1 MQNEYNI
8 VFICLAA
15 FMVNLAATQDNPCV
29 KRMAVAGY
37 VCVCNETYC
46 DTVERPSQLPRGQ
59 YYYYMTSEDSP
70 GFTKTVGTFIN
81 STDTSLNVYKNISS
95 DVYIHINSSIQYQT
109 FGGIGASFSESSGSL
124 FNNLSTEAQNKFL
137 ESFFGVSGLEY
148 TFGRVPMASSD
159 FSQRTY
165 TYDDVAGDVE
175 LKYFNLTQDDFMY
188 KIPIIKRAMALS
200 ERGLKLIA
208 TPWTAP
214 DWMKTNNASKQGY
227 IRSQYLEAWSKYFL
241 KFLEAYSNEGIDFWA
256 ISHGNEYIIP
266 LYFGAAFGMPNTV
279 MMPAQARYWTKT
291 YLGPMLKASPFKS
304 VKLLSLDDER
314 PFLNW
319 WADRLY
325 VDKEVAQFVD
335 GIALHW
341 YFDNAKSIVE
351 LEGFNTKYPDK
362 IMVYTESSINSFQ
375 SSGGGSVNL
384 GDWSRA
390 LRYINNVYQNLDHW
404 VMGYLDWNI
413 ALNEDGGP
421 TGATGITLDASVII
435 NTTNGEFY
443 KQPIFYALGHF
454 SKFMPP
460 ESKKINVNIDQ
471 DTYDVEDDDVR
482 EESNILEKF
491 MRMDMENS
499 SSTTPSPFPTRKPDP
514 PSNTVLALATVNP
527 DGSHT
532 LIAYNPRTVPAN
544 LIVTDDSIG
553 TFNQTVPPHSLNSFV
568 YW

>member
-1 MQNEYNI
+1 MQNGYKI
-8 VFICLAA
+8 VFACLSV
-15 FMVNLAATQDNPCV
+15 FMVNLVGTQDIPCA
-29 KRMAVAGY
+29 KMMAVGGY

-46 DTVERPSQLPRGQ
+46 DTVERPSPLPRRQ

-81 STDTSLNVYKNISS
+81 TTVMFSNISS
-95 DVYIHINSSIQYQT
+95 DVYIRINSSIQYQT
-109 FGGIGASFSESSGSL
+109 FAGIGASFTQSSGSL
-124 FNNLSTEAQNKFL
+124 FNNLSTEAQEKLL
-137 ESFFGVSGLEY
+137 ESFFGPSGLEY
-148 TFGRVPMASSD
+148 TLGRVPMASSD
-159 FSQRTY
+159 FSQRDY

-175 LKYFNLTQDDFMY
+175 LKYFNLTEDDLIY
-188 KIPIIKRAMALS
+188 KIPIIKRAIAKS
-200 ERGLKLIA
+200 QRGLKLIA

-214 DWMKTNNASKQGY
+214 SWMKTNNASKQGY
-227 IRSQYLEAWSKYFL
+227 IRSQYLETWSKYFL
-241 KFLEAYSNEGIDFWA
+241 KFLEAYSSEGIEYWG

-266 LYFGAAFGMPNTV
+266 LYFGSFFHIPNTV

-291 YLGPMLKASPFKS
+291 YLGPMLKASPFKDI
-304 VKLLSLDDER
+304 KLLSLEDER

-325 VDKEVAQFVD
+325 ADKEVAQYVD

-341 YFDNAKSIVE
+341 YFDNNRSVVE
-351 LEGFNTKYPDK
+351 LEAFNQKYPDK
-362 IMVYTESSINSFQ
+362 MMIYTESSINSFQ
-375 SSGGGSVNL
+375 SSGGGTVNL

-404 VMGYLDWNI
+404 VIGYLDWNI
-413 ALNEDGGP
+413 VLNDDGGP
-421 TGATGITLDASVII
+421 TGSTGITLDASVII

-460 ESKKINVNIDQ
+460 GSKKINVIIDQ
-471 DTYDVEDDDVR
+471 DTYKNDGGEVGGENDVLQE
-482 EESNILEKF
+482 IL
-491 MRMDMENS
+491 RMDSQNLS
-499 SSTTPSPFPTRKPDP
+499 SSTDSPFPTRKPDP
-514 PSNTVLALATVNP
+514 PSHTILALASTNP
-527 DGSHT
+527 DGHHT
-532 LIAYNPRTVPAN
+532 LIAYNPRAVPAN
-544 LIVTDDSIG
+544 LIVTDDGVG